1 MSPRDHCGTTAAEI
15 YWKTVPHDPH
25 CHIPFNLF
33 VSKSGYKQAQ
43 HRAAMETAARIN
55 CSSESFGIAFYCF
68 NCSNCNSEL
77 CLFLTR
83 SKCICMHMYRD
94 ACLTAVVLFVLTYE
108 RCLPWGEAVC
118 VGWRNE
124 SRNITP
130 INVQSRAPLS
140 ITPVPLR
147 QLELF
152 LTDKF
157 VLSKIM
163 Q

>member
-1 MSPRDHCGTTAAEI
+1 MRSGLVLWLSEVVVKCVVTFPMSSYFDLAIEHSIINRR
-15 YWKTVPHDPH
+15 
-25 CHIPFNLF
+25 
-33 VSKSGYKQAQ
+33 QAQ

-157 VLSKIM
+157 VLSKIR

>member
-1 MSPRDHCGTTAAEI
+1 MPTKMIVGPIGWLVANT
-15 YWKTVPHDPH
+15 KT
-25 CHIPFNLF
+25 
-33 VSKSGYKQAQ
+33 KRKKQRQAQ

-68 NCSNCNSEL
+68 NCSEL

-108 RCLPWGEAVC
+108 RYLPWGEAVC

-130 INVQSRAPLS
+130 INVQSRATLL

-147 QLELF
+147 QQELF

>member
-1 MSPRDHCGTTAAEI
+1 MPSANYCNQFIVCRLEKKRI
-15 YWKTVPHDPH
+15 
-25 CHIPFNLF
+25 LE
-33 VSKSGYKQAQ
+33 QAQ